1 MLFIQYP
8 KCSTC
13 QKAKRFLDTH
23 NVKYEDRNIVENNP
37 TKEELRE
44 YLRQGIE
51 IKKLFNT
58 SGTKYKELGLKD
70 KLKDMND
77 DEKLEI
83 LASNGMLVK
92 RPLLIGKDFVIV
104 GFNQDLYEEKLE
116 L

>member
-1 MLFIQYP
+1 
-8 KCSTC
+8 
-13 QKAKRFLDTH
+13 
-23 NVKYEDRNIVENNP
+23 
-37 TKEELRE
+37 
-44 YLRQGIE
+44 
-51 IKKLFNT
+51 
-58 SGTKYKELGLKD
+58 
-70 KLKDMND
+70 MND